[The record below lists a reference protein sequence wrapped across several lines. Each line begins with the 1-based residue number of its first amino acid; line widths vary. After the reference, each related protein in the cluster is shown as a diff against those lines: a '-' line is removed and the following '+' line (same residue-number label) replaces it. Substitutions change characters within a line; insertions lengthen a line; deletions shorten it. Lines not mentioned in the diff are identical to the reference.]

1 MTQQKKTPA
10 AAKPRAGAKPGS
22 SAEPRASKA
31 AADAAVEG
39 VAVEDVSIED
49 TAVEGASI
57 EDIAVEDATA
67 EDSAARDSALEDVPI
82 EDTVIEDVPVEDVS
96 VEDVAVEDVSV
107 EDVPVEDTAV
117 EDVPV
122 EDVPA
127 QDNPT
132 EEARS
137 EQNGAADEPIQ
148 APAADAVEPG
158 AGHSPGALPGPAE
171 LPSVLPGAKAE
182 DPIILAA
189 PSPGADPGFAGSV
202 TGMTPVIPTADP
214 EQEPV
219 FAAAGGWEPHGSPA
233 RTNGKVSGSGNGK
246 ASGKDAP
253 DANADASNGTD
264 KGSEHRS
271 ARRERE
277 EGPEPAAALT
287 ADRLLAK
294 SAAPPVGGWRLWLYN
309 ASFGYINVG
318 DSDRVRIQRAM
329 EHRIAV
335 RLGQRTRYV
344 PVLSRKGGVGKTT
357 VTTLLGMALADLRE
371 DRVIAMDAN
380 PDRGTLSD
388 RSPGRADFTARQ
400 LVNDRFDVSSF
411 SQLSHYVAR
420 EGSRLDVLASD
431 TDPAVA
437 HAFDDADYRAVTDIL
452 GRYYSIVLTDSGTG
466 MVHSVMAG
474 TLEKADAVVLVSG
487 GSVDEARLASET
499 LSWLEA
505 HGRHDLVAKAI
516 VVINMS
522 GGEGT
527 EVNINEIEDHFR
539 SRVRN
544 VLRIPYDRHLAEG
557 SRVRL
562 DALRPATR
570 AAVVELAALV
580 VDELQAG

>member
-1 MTQQKKTPA
+1 MEDSRPDEPA
-10 AAKPRAGAKPGS
+10 AAAPASAGETALPAVVAGA
-22 SAEPRASKA
+22 
-31 AADAAVEG
+31 
-39 VAVEDVSIED
+39 
-49 TAVEGASI
+49 
-57 EDIAVEDATA
+57 
-67 EDSAARDSALEDVPI
+67 DSA
-82 EDTVIEDVPVEDVS
+82 
-96 VEDVAVEDVSV
+96 
-107 EDVPVEDTAV
+107 
-117 EDVPV
+117 
-122 EDVPA
+122 
-127 QDNPT
+127 
-132 EEARS
+132 
-137 EQNGAADEPIQ
+137 
-148 APAADAVEPG
+148 
-158 AGHSPGALPGPAE
+158 
-171 LPSVLPGAKAE
+171 
-182 DPIILAA
+182 DPIVLAA
-189 PSPGADPGFAGSV
+189 PSAGADPGFTGSV
-202 TGMTPVIPTADP
+202 TAMSAVIPAAPAEPDGTEPDSTKTEGAEPAAAPEGNPVLPPSDVPATPTSALPEAADP
-214 EQEPV
+214 DEEPV
-219 FAAAGGWEPHGSPA
+219 FAAARGWEPLGSPSA
-233 RTNGKVSGSGNGK
+233 GNGRGAGNASGSRNGT
-246 ASGKDAP
+246 AYPARVPGTD
-253 DANADASNGTD
+253 ADA
-264 KGSEHRS
+264 EHRS
-271 ARRERE
+271 ARRARE
-277 EGPEPAAALT
+277 QGPEPAAALT
-287 ADRLLAK
+287 ADRLLVK
-294 SAAPPVGGWRLWLYN
+294 SAAEPVGGWRLWLYR
-309 ASFGYINVG
+309 ASFGYINLG

-329 EHRIAV
+329 EHRISA

-400 LVNDRFDVSSF
+400 LVNDRFAVSSF

-437 HAFDDADYRAVTDIL
+437 HAFDEADYRAVTDIL

-466 MVHSVMAG
+466 MVHSVMTG

-527 EVNINEIEDHFR
+527 QVNIDEIEDHFR

-562 DALRPATR
+562 DQLRPATR
-570 AAVVELAALV
+570 EAIIELAALV
-580 VDELQAG
+580 VDELQAA